1 METVLSIVVVLALA
15 APVGLAAAWFST
27 RGGDALAG
35 FFRPSSVV
43 ELGWPRG
50 VQEEE
55 PTAWNW
61 DHRLGSSVADRPPD
75 EAEPATIAPVAFRL
89 GPGSARHGRGWR

>member
-15 APVGLAAAWFST
+15 APVGAAAAWFSS
-27 RGGDALAG
+27 RGADALAG
-35 FFRPSSVV
+35 FFRPSSVA
-43 ELGWPRG
+43 ELPWPRG

-61 DHRLGSSVADRPPD
+61 DRGPGSSVADRGP
-75 EAEPATIAPVAFRL
+75 ETAEPATVVPVAVRV
-89 GPGSARHGRGWR
+89 GPGSARHGRWR